1 LIFPGFWGNGSGGAV
16 QDIALKEANYII
28 DTLESKTR
36 KLTEKVLML
45 HNSFNDGWAKLVG
58 PCPRKVFV
66 LEKCIC

>member
-1 LIFPGFWGNGSGGAV
+1 M

-36 KLTEKVLML
+36 KLTEQVPML
-45 HNSFNDGWAKLVG
+45 HNSFNAGWAKLVS

-66 LEKCIC
+66 LENLLSHELAREGHLLKF